1 MCITVYENMGLI
13 KAVNANIQTENVTI
27 ASSQYLRK
35 ININA
40 TIEQCDLSSIKQKSW
55 ITTFY
60 MISFSLNIIIIMLIV
75 SNYYFYCPPVY

>member
-1 MCITVYENMGLI
+1 MLFHCLPKYEFVNNYSCELHYYYITVYENMGLI

-27 ASSQYLRK
+27 ASSRYLLK

-60 MISFSLNIIIIMLIV
+60 II
-75 SNYYFYCPPVY
+75 

>member
-1 MCITVYENMGLI
+1 MGLI

-27 ASSQYLRK
+27 ASSRYLLK

-60 MISFSLNIIIIMLIV
+60 ILLISFSLNIIIIMLIV
-75 SNYYFYCPPVY
+75 SNYNFYCPPVY